1 MNVRIGIINSAREIE
16 VDVEDE
22 KAFVKSIEDALTG
35 DGGLVW
41 AESHGDRIGLV
52 VAHIAYIQ
60 IEGDRERIVG
70 L

>member
-16 VDVEDE
+16 IEVDDE

-35 DGGLVW
+35 GGLVW